1 MRFHGKAIPDV
12 EFCYGPAERASR
24 VLFLSYKRNTYKIFN
39 YTQIKLWRIPEAGM
53 PSNGINTPELTLTEE
68 QRKIETLN
76 FNPAVDNILASSS
89 HDTLNLWDIIA
100 AEKIYSFEVSIHK
113 S

>member
-1 MRFHGKAIPDV
+1 
-12 EFCYGPAERASR
+12 
-24 VLFLSYKRNTYKIFN
+24 
-39 YTQIKLWRIPEAGM
+39 M
-53 PSNGINTPELTLTEE
+53 PSSGINTPELTLTED

-89 HDTLNLWDIIA
+89 HDTLTLWDIIA
-100 AEKIYSFEVSIHK
+100 AQQLYSFDVS